1 MSTVNDY
8 KEQYR
13 YSAADLGPVL
23 TVLKH
28 GCHKLGGEDPF
39 QWLPLVPVGLILSL
53 SGVQLDDRQGS
64 SRRSF
69 DVGSFMY
76 LPVAISILFGPRGRC
91 VEAGGLFWLSQ
102 PLVTDGITSRIKQT
116 SRVRVDQR

>member
-1 MSTVNDY
+1 MSAVNDY
-8 KEQYR
+8 KEKYR

-28 GCHKLGGEDPF
+28 GCHKLGSKDPF
-39 QWLPLVPVGLILSL
+39 QWLPLVPTHWSPVGLILSL
-53 SGVQLDDRQGS
+53 SGVQLDNRQGS

-69 DVGSFMY
+69 GVGSFMY

-91 VEAGGLFWLSQ
+91 VEAGGLF
-102 PLVTDGITSRIKQT
+102 
-116 SRVRVDQR
+116 